1 MRFFQT
7 VARAAS
13 RAELFTTSLSSF
25 SSATPCQGKYTH
37 APRHNQKKAQRLG
50 STHYPPAVP
59 GACFPAPSSH
69 EMINNSKET
78 IDTGNSMVIAMRVS
92 SALAPDHTNNNN
104 NNYNNHNNNSDISS
118 KAPVLTPAASSS
130 AIIIINNNI
139 QAFSNPLSGS
149 IDNSSN
155 RLPSLSDPDAE
166 TMTML
171 TDAMSAS
178 HSAAIA
184 GGCTYDGTNAT
195 GADGNSL
202 QAAPSK
208 NPAFSLSIT
217 TAPSLVILS
226 RTTFCVKGIAMDK
239 IL

>member
-1 MRFFQT
+1 
-7 VARAAS
+7 
-13 RAELFTTSLSSF
+13 
-25 SSATPCQGKYTH
+25 
-37 APRHNQKKAQRLG
+37 
-50 STHYPPAVP
+50 
-59 GACFPAPSSH
+59 
-69 EMINNSKET
+69 MINNSKET